1 MGLYRF
7 HIRDASGL
15 VEDEEG
21 MDLPDLHAA
30 LAEALRCTRELMED
44 AFVPVGLQLEITDE
58 TGRAL
63 LIVPIYGT
71 NAGHP
76 HRERAQVA

>member
-1 MGLYRF
+1 MGVYRF
-7 HIRDASGL
+7 HIRDAAQL

-21 MDLPDLHAA
+21 MDLPDLYAA
-30 LAEALRCTRELMED
+30 LAEALRCTRELMDD
-44 AFVPVGLQLEITDE
+44 AFVSAGMQLEIADE

-71 NAGHP
+71 DAGHP
-76 HRERAQVA
+76 RREQAQAA